1 MKIDLLLPVYDESE
15 VILEFCHELDQVL
28 RHLVTQGETKTNL
41 ENDIEVIFVD
51 DGSKDDS
58 IGLISNYKFSVPVSL
73 ISFSRNY
80 GHQSAVWAGLEKSR
94 DGASVIVMDCDL
106 QDPPSELSRI
116 VHELQRGGEII
127 LMQRE
132 SRKDGLVKKMFAS
145 IFYFLQNKL
154 ANSETVPNVGDFY
167 GLSSQAKNALLLH
180 TESVKYIR
188 GLVSQ
193 LGFRVVV
200 LNYDRH
206 QRRAGVSKYSVS
218 KMFSLALASL
228 TGFSIQPL
236 IWVVYSAVVGI
247 VVGLSL
253 SLYVIYLKLFTT
265 TQLSAGW
272 AFASVSTITLS
283 VLTLLSLAVVSLYL
297 GRVLQEIKKR
307 PLYLIAREKRIEKN
321 ED

>member
-1 MKIDLLLPVYDESE
+1 MKIDLLLPVYDESA
-15 VILEFCHELDQVL
+15 VIVEFCHELDRVL
-28 RHLVTQGETKTNL
+28 RELTTQNETKI
-41 ENDIEVIFVD
+41 DIEIIFVD
-51 DGSKDDS
+51 DGSRDDS
-58 IGLISNYKFSVPVSL
+58 IALISSFKFSVPVTL

-80 GHQSAVWAGLEKSR
+80 GHQSAVWAGFEKSR
-94 DGASVIVMDCDL
+94 HGASVIVMDCDL
-106 QDPPSELSRI
+106 QDPPLELFRI
-116 VHELQRGGEII
+116 IDELQKGSEII

-132 SRKDGLVKKMFAS
+132 SRKDGVIKRAFAS
-145 IFYFLQNKL
+145 MFYFLQKKL

-167 GLSSQAKNALLLH
+167 GLTSQAKSALLLH
-180 TESVKYIR
+180 TESIKYIR

-193 LGFRVVV
+193 LGFKVVV
-200 LNYDRH
+200 LEYNRH
-206 QRRAGVSKYSVS
+206 QRRAGVSKYSIS

-236 IWVVYSAVVGI
+236 IWVVYSAIVGI
-247 VVGLSL
+247 VVGLTL
-253 SLYVIYLKLFTT
+253 SLYVIYLKLFTN

-283 VLTLLSLAVVSLYL
+283 VLTLLSLAVISLYL

-307 PLYLIAREKRIEKN
+307 PLYIIAREKRINNN